1 MVDNITT
8 LIDLLRG
15 SGGGPGSFG
24 GPPSTFPK
32 LFGNSNNPFTGS
44 DSESFL
50 DRLINGSQR
59 QIHLGREQGLQ
70 DMRHKYKQMLEQ
82 GTTGGLAIAPIS
94 GNPLSIAEQLQQ
106 QLNGIQTH
114 TTPLEELQRQANA
127 QVSAQYDPQINQ
139 LLRDMGSTKSRATE
153 NEAQAKDMYNSLA
166 QDFVNQLPGMQQQM
180 KNQQNDVANQYASSQ
195 ANLQQQYD
203 QQKNQQQAVLQQL
216 GIQAAAPDSMNQMNT
231 DQAYFNQQNDL
242 SKNQALDQLMAQSS
256 ADQNYTRDIANSS
269 RLAGTN
275 AANDIASQL
284 ESYLQNAQG
293 QVSDLKG
300 AKANAI
306 AGLVS
311 QLQQQDAQNAQT
323 SYNDQFD
330 QLMALNNFQ
339 RDLTN
344 DKSQNQLDQFNLALK
359 QLQLQNEMNGNNSPF
374 KGTSGMSGM
383 SNYLSQQYPNNPSE
397 ASALSS
403 LVASVLSNPDVELGR
418 RQTGFGTDTGITNEY
433 LIQLLRNQAE
443 KQGITNPA
451 DINNAIDALLA
462 YKGQLK

>member
-1 MVDNITT
+1 MTSITT
-8 LIDLLRG
+8 LIDLLKGPVGFGYNQLLGGPQGDFGG
-15 SGGGPGSFG
+15 SGD
-24 GPPSTFPK
+24 
-32 LFGNSNNPFTGS
+32 S
-44 DSESFL
+44 DSRSFL
-50 DRLINGSQR
+50 TRLLANAQNQARS
-59 QIHLGREQGLQ
+59 GRERDLQ
-70 DMRHKYKQMLEQ
+70 NMERQYKQMVEQ
-82 GTTGGLAIAPIS
+82 GTTGGLGIAPIS
-94 GNPLSIAEQLQQ
+94 AEPLSLAEQLQQ
-106 QLNGIQTH
+106 QLNGIQVH
-114 TTPLEELQRQANA
+114 TTPLDELQREANA

-139 LLRDMGSTKSRATE
+139 LLRDMSATKTRATN
-153 NEAQAKDMYNSLA
+153 NEAESKNMYNALA
-166 QDFVNQLPGMQQQM
+166 QDFVNQLPDMQKQMKQQQS
-180 KNQQNDVANQYASSQ
+180 DIANQYASSQ

-203 QQKNQQQAVLQQL
+203 QQKNNQQAVLEQL
-216 GIQAAAPDSMNQMNT
+216 GIQAAAPGSMNQMNT
-231 DQAYFNQQNDL
+231 DQAYFQQQNDL
-242 SKNQALDQLMAQSS
+242 SKNQALDQINALGT

-284 ESYLQNAQG
+284 EAYLQNAQG

-306 AGLVS
+306 AGLVA

-323 SYNDQFD
+323 QYNNQFN
-330 QLMALNNFQ
+330 QMMALNNFQ
-339 RDLTN
+339 RDITS
-344 DKSQNQLDQFNLALK
+344 DKNQNQLDQLNMMLK
-359 QLQLQNEMNGNNSPF
+359 QLQLQQEMGGGGLF

-383 SNYLSQQYPNNPSE
+383 SNYLSQQYPNNPQE

-443 KQGITNPA
+443 KQGITNPM

-462 YKGQLK
+462 YKGQLR